1 MDNAPAIPSHHA
13 VAAGNE
19 NGKGTPMHDM
29 YLPAETPL
37 AGLPAPQIMRADG
50 QTIQPP
56 EIQFETIDA
65 FLDEAAD
72 HLASLENIPATWA
85 ALVTAAEQVRQATI
99 PVAGTAWHQR
109 LRDHRIAALIHEEPA
124 CAWAFRKPRGYSGD
138 AHLID
143 FLYEHDATQAELRAA
158 SPCGRALNAVIM
170 SCAAPVAVQ
179 ERRRLLARLLDATA
193 ERVKRPEAL
202 VLASGHLREAEYA
215 TALDQYD
222 RLVALDQDRDSIA
235 EMRLCYGNLAGLMT
249 VEASIGRMIVR
260 PLVHG
265 QFDLIYA
272 AGLYDY
278 LDDNTAAR
286 LTQGMFTA
294 LKPGGRLLFANFC
307 TGIPDYGFMDAF
319 MDWRLILRDEQ
330 EMQGVLAALPPDE
343 IARTMLFRGLNRAV
357 IYALVQKR

>member
-1 MDNAPAIPSHHA
+1 ML
-13 VAAGNE
+13 
-19 NGKGTPMHDM
+19 DM
-29 YLPAETPL
+29 CPPTETPL
-37 AGLPAPQIMRADG
+37 AEMALPQIVRAPHSPVDFQQG
-50 QTIQPP
+50 
-56 EIQFETIDA
+56 EVDA

-72 HLASLENIPATWA
+72 HLEHLEHIPATWA
-85 ALVTAAEQVRQATI
+85 ALVTAAERVRQA
-99 PVAGTAWHQR
+99 AGAGPAWHQR

-143 FLYEHDATQAELRAA
+143 FLYEHDAAQAELRAA
-158 SPCGRALNAVIM
+158 SPRGRALNAVIL

-202 VLASGHLREAEYA
+202 VLAGGHLREAEYA

-235 EMRLCYGNLAGLMT
+235 EMRRCYGNLAALMT

-307 TGIPDYGFMDAF
+307 TGLPDYGFMDAF

-330 EMQGVLAALPPDE
+330 EMQRVLAALPSDQ